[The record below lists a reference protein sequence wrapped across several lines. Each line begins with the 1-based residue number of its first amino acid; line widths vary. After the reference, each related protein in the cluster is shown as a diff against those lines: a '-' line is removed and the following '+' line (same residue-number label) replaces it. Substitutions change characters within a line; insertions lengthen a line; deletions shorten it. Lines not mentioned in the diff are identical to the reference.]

1 MRDHGRRSP
10 FLSRLLLGA
19 GLALGGGAVA
29 GFPIASPVSALPKNL
44 LDVPDR
50 VRSSDRLALTF
61 DDGPHHEGTKEML
74 LALEKLDV
82 RATFFLLGEEVEKR
96 PDVAAE
102 IVAHGHSVGVHGYRH
117 RVLVGLSAREIRDDL
132 DRALDVIHRAT
143 GSAPVLHRPPKG
155 ILTWSS
161 LPLIR
166 KMGLQP
172 VLWAVDGR
180 DWRATAT
187 PGSIAGRINV
197 RLKGGEIVLL
207 HDSDYHASPYSW
219 RDTLG
224 ALPLIVER
232 ARALGLQTVSLRP
245 SGSEASP
252 HADEPLRRR

>member
-1 MRDHGRRSP
+1 MEGRGSRSAS
-10 FLSRLLLGA
+10 LSRLLLGA
-19 GLALGGGAVA
+19 GLALGAGALA
-29 GFPIASPVSALPKNL
+29 GFPIASPVSWLPKSL

-61 DDGPHHEGTKEML
+61 DDGPHHEGTLQML
-74 LALEKLDV
+74 LALEELDV

-96 PDVAAE
+96 PGVAAE
-102 IVAHGHSVGVHGYRH
+102 IAARDHSIGVHGYRH
-117 RVLVGLSAREIRDDL
+117 RALVGLSAREIRDDL
-132 DRALDVIHRAT
+132 DRALDVIQRAT

-180 DWRATAT
+180 DWRTTAT
-187 PGSIAGRINV
+187 PGSIAGRING
-197 RLKGGEIVLL
+197 RLRGGEIVLL
-207 HDSDYHASPYSW
+207 HDSDYQASPDSW
-219 RDTLG
+219 RGALE

-245 SGSEASP
+245 SGSKAEP
-252 HADEPLRRR
+252 FTDEPLRRR

>member
-1 MRDHGRRSP
+1 MQERDSRSP
-10 FLSRLLLGA
+10 LVSRLMLGA
-19 GLALGGGAVA
+19 GLALGVGAIA
-29 GFPIASPVSALPKNL
+29 GLPIASPISSLPKGL

-50 VRSSDRLALTF
+50 VRSDDRLALTF
-61 DDGPHHEGTKEML
+61 DDGPHHQGTPQML
-74 LALEKLDV
+74 LALDELDV

-96 PDVAAE
+96 PSMAAE
-102 IVAHGHSVGVHGYRH
+102 IVARGHSVGVHGYRH
-117 RVLVGLSAREIRDDL
+117 RVLVGLSAVEIRDDL
-132 DRALDVIHRAT
+132 ERALDAIQRAT
-143 GSAPVLHRPPKG
+143 GIAPVLHRPPRG

-187 PGSIAGRINV
+187 PGSIASRINA

-207 HDSDYHASPYSW
+207 HDSDYHASAGSW
-219 RDTLG
+219 RNALW

-232 ARALGLQTVSLRP
+232 ARELGLQTVSLRP
-245 SGSEASP
+245 AGSNVVP
-252 HADEPLRRR
+252 DTDEPLRRR